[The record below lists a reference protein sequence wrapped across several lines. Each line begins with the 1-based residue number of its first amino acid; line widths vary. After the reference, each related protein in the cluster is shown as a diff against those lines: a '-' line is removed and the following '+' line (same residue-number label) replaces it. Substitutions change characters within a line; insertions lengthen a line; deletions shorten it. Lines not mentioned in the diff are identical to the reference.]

1 MRRVAIGWL
10 VGVAVVGIAAAGAA
24 VAAEDQQG
32 GTAPAVGPS
41 GASPPAVSS
50 APPPLYQLPKVGKPR
65 GRIGGGRRGAM
76 GPAAELHALVPDH
89 VGQTAS
95 AQPSL
100 YWYLAEPAGEV
111 AFELTLIDSTSI
123 DPLVD
128 VRLDRPTRAGLQRV
142 RLADFGVELLPGQEY
157 QWSVAAVPDPE
168 DHSKD
173 VVASGWIERV
183 AAPEDMPARLRA
195 AGEDGAASVYGA
207 AGLWYETLD
216 AACER
221 VRENPDSAADRQRL
235 ATLLEQV
242 GLPPAAAQRQGPS
255 RAPAPPPRS
264 CASGESSASSA
275 EPSTRKESAA
285 MSLALRST

>member
-1 MRRVAIGWL
+1 MRRMAIGWL
-10 VGVAVVGIAAAGAA
+10 LGVAFAGIASAGAA
-24 VAAEDQQG
+24 VAAEDEQG
-32 GTAPAVGPS
+32 SAGKAVGPS
-41 GASPPAVSS
+41 GATPPAVSS
-50 APPPLYQLPKVGKPR
+50 SPPPLYQLPKVGKPR

-76 GPAAELHALVPDH
+76 GAAAELQALVPDH

-95 AQPSL
+95 AHPSL

-128 VRLDRPTRAGLQRV
+128 LRLDRPTRAGLQRV
-142 RLADFGVELLPGQEY
+142 SLAELGVELEPGTEY

-195 AGEDGAASVYGA
+195 AGPDGAASVYGA

-221 VRENPDSAADRQRL
+221 VRQNPDSDADRQRL
-235 ATLLEQV
+235 AALLEQV
-242 GLPPAAAQRQGPS
+242 GLPPAAAER
-255 RAPAPPPRS
+255 PR
-264 CASGESSASSA
+264 
-275 EPSTRKESAA
+275 P
-285 MSLALRST
+285 